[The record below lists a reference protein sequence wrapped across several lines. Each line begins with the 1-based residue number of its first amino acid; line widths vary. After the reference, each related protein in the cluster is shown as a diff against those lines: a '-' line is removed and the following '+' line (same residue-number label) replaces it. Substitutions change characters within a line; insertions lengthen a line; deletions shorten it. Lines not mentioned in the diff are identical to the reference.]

1 MNMIS
6 STSAPYLLHTERR
19 GNAKAT
25 YGNRFRDAVEQE
37 KDKSNITESTAEIAV
52 NEMDRVRK
60 EEAAETADVV
70 PADVDPLKA
79 IEEMTGVSVNTKP
92 TTGLTNEDIA
102 YFREKYGNGFT
113 AENMETDSW
122 GLSGVS
128 QDENGKTIL
137 TEGINYY
144 GNKQTKELFDELA
157 KKNVISKRDALY
169 ASGGCVKCFNIP
181 CNIWELTSEKLQEF
195 NKLNAEITQ
204 PDFED
209 GKSYSWDEYMKK
221 RLGVIDKLRNR
232 NDFRYPK
239 EVLDNWQRSLEK
251 TRDVLS
257 RIFG

>member
-6 STSAPYLLHTERR
+6 STSAPYLLHTERS

-37 KDKSNITESTAEIAV
+37 KDKSNITESAAEIAV

-60 EEAAETADVV
+60 EEAAETADIV

-157 KKNVISKRDALY
+157 EKNVISKRDALY

-181 CNIWELTSEKLQEF
+181 CNIWELTAEKLQEF

-239 EVLDNWQRSLEK
+239 EVLDNWQRSLER

-257 RIFG
+257 QIFG